1 MYNLCTDDQCC
12 YLYGSV
18 PRNDSNCVPEN
29 GQFTL
34 QYIIYNP
41 HDPFTNLTVRWFR
54 SMDMT
59 RAISLTEVI
68 TTSISGEYD
77 LTIFQSSPVDRN
89 CSHGSLYRNTFVLII
104 HNFTTDKDGYYWC
117 QIVVND
123 SYLQPSQYAWFYAA
137 DRSSCTQELHFITAS
152 ENEIQCAEN
161 YTNTCTV
168 ITEPP
173 NTFEMATVILPSTTY
188 LTRVTDTAIA
198 STFEST
204 TEIAPSTTYLTRVT
218 DTAIASTFES
228 TTEIAPSTTYLTR
241 VTDTAIASTFES
253 TTEIAP
259 STTYL
264 TSITTIFPT
273 TPKPTM
279 MTMVF
284 RMTQSVIYVAGFFSV
299 LLVLLGTLVIILL
312 LLLCVHKNKSH
323 RKKIQIKGEPIHFLC
338 LDFQHAH
345 AL

>member
-137 DRSSCTQELHFITAS
+137 DRSSCTLEFHFRTAS

-161 YTNTCTV
+161 DTV
-168 ITEPP
+168 NSYATAATIRSYES
-173 NTFEMATVILPSTTY
+173 ATVIPVYSTRLTNTLPTTSASIVIDHTAY
-188 LTRVTDTAIA
+188 SSSVTNTSA
-198 STFEST
+198 
-204 TEIAPSTTYLTRVT
+204 
-218 DTAIASTFES
+218 
-228 TTEIAPSTTYLTR
+228 
-241 VTDTAIASTFES
+241 
-253 TTEIAP
+253 
-259 STTYL
+259 L
-264 TSITTIFPT
+264 TSSESVPT
-273 TPKPTM
+273 TVM
-279 MTMVF
+279 MIL
-284 RMTQSVIYVAGFFSV
+284 RMTESVIYVAGAFSV
-299 LLVLLGTLVIILL
+299 VLILLGALVIILIL
-312 LLLCVHKNKSH
+312 LHVRSRSR
-323 RKKIQIKGEPIHFLC
+323 RKKDQNNGESMDMLI
-338 LDFQHAH
+338 
-345 AL
+345 